1 MPFSK
6 VWGGCQGPVPVPKR
20 SFIAGNIHVQDP
32 HPKEYNALTLHN
44 TNNAHSFIPC
54 HDSDY
59 IGCTMC
65 ESPFGVD
72 IEHIFVEVQL
82 WDVSGS
88 QSSQK
93 KLERPIWNR
102 YDNAECGV
110 FFAYIYA
117 RI

>member
-1 MPFSK
+1 
-6 VWGGCQGPVPVPKR
+6 
-20 SFIAGNIHVQDP
+20 
-32 HPKEYNALTLHN
+32 
-44 TNNAHSFIPC
+44 
-54 HDSDY
+54 
-59 IGCTMC
+59 MC